1 MRIGIFEGGGCPL
14 TSGMLGTT
22 VISAKMTEMMKL
34 FGCKEEGG
42 ELVGS
47 RNKLLEG
54 SAHWRHLANIVDLC
68 LWQ

>member
-1 MRIGIFEGGGCPL
+1 MRIGIFEGGCPL

-42 ELVGS
+42 GTCGLKE
-47 RNKLLEG
+47 RTIRRKCT
-54 SAHWRHLANIVDLC
+54 LASPGKYS
-68 LWQ
+68 